1 MPVNITGIPT
11 KEIHM
16 SNFDPHVPAGFLT
29 ITGDFTSAVMVH
41 EAPAIGVGNLVLDP
55 TQSFDIK
62 VDWKIDGNIAE
73 LWLSALAV
81 ASPNWVVTAY
91 AESVGPGPEKILI
104 AQNVPVL
111 PLPSANPPFAYSTTL
126 TVPPNSLDEE
136 NPGNPL
142 VSGVYKLVVTVFL
155 DSVFGSPGYDIMGFA
170 EGPVIKM
177 ENPV

>member
-1 MPVNITGIPT
+1 
-11 KEIHM
+11 M
-16 SNFDPHVPAGFLT
+16 SDNFDPNVPTGFLT
-29 ITGDFTSAVMVH
+29 ITGDFTSAVLVN
-41 EAPAIGVGNLVLDP
+41 EVPAIGVGNLVLDP
-55 TQSFDIK
+55 TQPFDIK

-81 ASPNWVVTAY
+81 ASPDWVVTAY
-91 AESVGPGPEKILI
+91 AESVGPGPEKILV
-104 AQNVPVL
+104 AKNVPVL

-155 DSVFGSPGYDIMGFA
+155 DSVFGQPGYDIMGFA
-170 EGPVIKM
+170 EGPVVKV